1 MCFVAVQ
8 SAFFALRDEDV
19 SLLSGPSMSLPCL
32 LGMHDIIWNNSSSSS
47 FRPRNHVRSLEKTMN
62 SARSSANITTA
73 QQNIDGFANVLRL
86 KNQSSNNLEF
96 LLQTN
101 GGESFRPR
109 RSSQDGFRAGHWS
122 VSDGTQPE
130 VNP

>member
-1 MCFVAVQ
+1 
-8 SAFFALRDEDV
+8 
-19 SLLSGPSMSLPCL
+19 
-32 LGMHDIIWNNSSSSS
+32 
-47 FRPRNHVRSLEKTMN
+47 MN

-109 RSSQDGFRAGHWS
+109 GSSQDGFRAGQWS
-122 VSDGTQPE
+122 VADGTQPE